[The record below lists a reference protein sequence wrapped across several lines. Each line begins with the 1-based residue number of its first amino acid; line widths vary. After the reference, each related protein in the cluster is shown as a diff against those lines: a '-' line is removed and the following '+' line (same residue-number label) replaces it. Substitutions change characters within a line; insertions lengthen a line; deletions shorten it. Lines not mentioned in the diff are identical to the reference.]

1 MSLSF
6 KRVVSVL
13 LLAVFLFGLLPS
25 LPKAYA
31 ADGQD
36 EQYDPLHTMLALNM
50 AIVSIH
56 RIITTQDRIV
66 LNQEYDNIINKLALG
81 NIESDYDI
89 TGLYSELMNFITGRL
104 IRQEDMKRVQAR
116 YNRRDSDR

>member
-1 MSLSF
+1 MRLSF

-13 LLAVFLFGLLPS
+13 LLAVFMFGLLPP

-31 ADGQD
+31 ADGHD

-89 TGLYSELMNFITGRL
+89 T
-104 IRQEDMKRVQAR
+104 
-116 YNRRDSDR
+116 